1 MADIELPA
9 SVLTKHQVKTYGPKE
24 YIENRRRYRIT
35 ARVRWD
41 DHCGNKRNCFVITAD
56 IDMQGTYGWQ
66 EYAGGMCH
74 EEVAKH
80 FPELAPFLKWHGTYS
95 DGPTYYIENTLYWLG
110 WRGYADGKPGS
121 PPNLE
126 HARNTAVWP
135 ELPEDFIAPT
145 LPPGGTYG
153 NSGEYR
159 KNHSLGLFKQ
169 LEEPI
174 KAALLER
181 LPALMQEFK
190 RDVESLGFTY

>member
-1 MADIELPA
+1 MADLPA
-9 SVLTKHQVKTYGPKE
+9 SVLVKHQKKTYGPKE
-24 YIENRRRYRIT
+24 YTRNGRRYRIT
-35 ARVRWD
+35 VEVRWD
-41 DHCGNKRNCFVITAD
+41 DMCGNKRNSFTITAD
-56 IDMQGTYGWQ
+56 IDRWNGALWVKDS
-66 EYAGGMCH
+66 GGMCH
-74 EEVAKH
+74 EEVAKC
-80 FPELAPFLKWHGTYS
+80 FPELAPFLKWHGTFS
-95 DGPTYYIENTLYWLG
+95 DGPMYYIENTLYWLG
-110 WRGYADGKPGS
+110 WRGYADGKPDS

-126 HARNTAVWP
+126 HARRTAVWP
-135 ELPEDFIAPT
+135 EMPAEFLAPT